1 LIPSERY
8 DAEKR
13 RKRMKERRT
22 RMYGEAV
29 GGGRG
34 RKGCRAKERGDSL
47 LWIPSVT
54 PC

>member
-29 GGGRG
+29 GGG
-34 RKGCRAKERGDSL
+34 KGEERVQGEGERG
-47 LWIPSVT
+47 
-54 PC
+54 